1 MTRPASPTATAA
13 SSREPGI
20 TTKLAALPN
29 SFWVFADQGI
39 VSVANF
45 ATSIFIGRCAGQEQL
60 GYYVLAY
67 SLYLTALGLAK
78 ALVWTPYTKHIHH
91 LSSEDR
97 PSYAGSAT
105 LHLLAFVAVFSIGLV
120 AVGLVARSVAGG
132 ETVGNLLLVL
142 APCSILMLLREHVRR
157 LCLASLSVVE
167 VFLFDLAV
175 MTAQLAGLVWLATAE
190 RLSALHAILVV
201 AAACSFSIAWLLWRR
216 RQMVCSVAQVKTDW
230 LKNWE
235 LSKWLTGGALSV
247 LVGNQ
252 GYRWLLPVLT
262 NMAELGKL
270 GSAQSAIQ
278 FANPLI
284 LGVSN
289 YLGPVTA
296 RIHAEQGLPGLWRH
310 TVRHT
315 LIVAAFATALLLGLA
330 LVGESVVQ
338 AIYLDAAAG
347 VTRLLLL
354 TLGAGMMS
362 EVLLVPIE
370 FASINRGHGRLLL
383 ASALMRL
390 AVNLTIGFALVWH
403 FGAIGI
409 GVGMLIGCS
418 LSIVWQWIVLSRE
431 VRHA

>member
-1 MTRPASPTATAA
+1 MSTSSPSAA
-13 SSREPGI
+13 AVPSSAPGI
-20 TTKLAALPN
+20 RRVSAALPP
-29 SFWVFADQGI
+29 SFWVFADQGV
-39 VSVANF
+39 VSIANF

-60 GYYVLAY
+60 GFYILAY

-78 ALVWTPYTKHIHH
+78 AIVWTPYTKNTHH
-91 LSSEDR
+91 LAAEDR

-105 LHLLAFVAVFSIGLV
+105 VHLIAFVVAFALGL
-120 AVGLVARSVAGG
+120 ATAGLVARSFAGG
-132 ETVGNLLLVL
+132 ETIGNLFLVL
-142 APCSILMLLREHVRR
+142 APCSVLMLLREHVRR
-157 LCLASLSVVE
+157 LCLASLAVTE

-175 MTAQLAGLVWLATAE
+175 MAAQIAGLVWLATTG
-190 RLSALHAILVV
+190 RISAINAILAV
-201 AAACSFSIAWLLWRR
+201 AIACSFSIAWLLWRR
-216 RQMVCSVAQVKTDW
+216 RRMSCSVAQVKTDW

-247 LVGNQ
+247 LIGNQ

-296 RIHAEQGLPGLWRH
+296 RVHAEQGLTGLWRH
-310 TVRHT
+310 TIRHT
-315 LIVAAFATALLLGLA
+315 LIVAAFAVVLLLGLA
-330 LVGESVVQ
+330 WIGEAVVQ
-338 AIYLDAAAG
+338 AIYLDAANG

-370 FASINRGHGRLLL
+370 FASINCGRGRLLM
-383 ASALMRL
+383 ASALLRL
-390 AVNLTIGFALVWH
+390 AVNLTIGFALVWQY
-403 FGAIGI
+403 GAIGI

-431 VRHA
+431 VHHA